1 MLEDFKAFLTVDRQ
15 YRPKTVYEHYYYV
28 KRFIEWL
35 GGREADREAIREFLR
50 PLLERRSAYSNVLKA
65 LKVFFRDYL
74 GVGELVEG
82 FRFPPQTLNP
92 PWVPSRKELREF
104 YEAIP
109 IPEGRLYFLLYASS
123 GLRTGEAL
131 SLRPQDVDEEL
142 RMLRPRQRGGRTKLS
157 WVSFYN
163 EELQEALDE
172 LRPKLRRGRRWIP
185 IRTDDFRATWRIARE
200 KTGLRITP
208 KVLRVWFC
216 CEMARLGV
224 PDRYV
229 DAFCGRV
236 PRSILAR
243 HYSDFSPL
251 NLKRIYDSAGLRV
264 LT

>member
-1 MLEDFKAFLTVDRQ
+1 M
-15 YRPKTVYEHYYYV
+15 
-28 KRFIEWL
+28 
-35 GGREADREAIREFLR
+35 
-50 PLLERRSAYSNVLKA
+50 
-65 LKVFFRDYL
+65 
-74 GVGELVEG
+74 
-82 FRFPPQTLNP
+82 
-92 PWVPSRKELREF
+92 PSREELREF

-109 IPEGRLYFLLYASS
+109 IPEGKLYFLLYASS
-123 GLRTGEAL
+123 GLRTREAL

-157 WVSFYN
+157 WITFYN
-163 EELQEALDE
+163 EELATALE
-172 LRPKLRRGRRWIP
+172 EMRGKLRSGSRWIP

-200 KTGLRITP
+200 KTGIHITP
-208 KVLRVWFC
+208 KVLRAWFC

-243 HYSDFSPL
+243 HYSDYSPL